1 MKNLEPDRIS
11 KLEAELSAIELWDG
25 EYFEA
30 KVHDKTTSDS
40 FRARKGRREEILAE
54 IIRKVGAADP
64 RFPPQLS

>member
-30 KVHDKTTSDS
+30 KVHDKTTSAH
-40 FRARKGRREEILAE
+40 FEREKEGGK
-54 IIRKVGAADP
+54 RYWP
-64 RFPPQLS
+64 RSSVK